1 MVVITG
7 AEGVGKIDLA
17 KALEAHL
24 FGCGRF
30 VYYLGI
36 SNSLLGVDADIAYLG
51 ERDEFLR
58 RLGEVAHLFTDA
70 GVILITT
77 VSDLDDYE
85 LEMLT
90 TLNEP
95 NDTVVVNIGDC
106 QLTRRSPDLQI
117 DDINDRENAI
127 LKIKTSLGAKNYLI
141 EYQV

>member
-1 MVVITG
+1 M
-7 AEGVGKIDLA
+7 
-17 KALEAHL
+17 
-24 FGCGRF
+24 
-30 VYYLGI
+30 YYLGL
-36 SNSLLGVDADIAYLG
+36 SNSLLGVDADIAHLG

-95 NDTVVVNIGDC
+95 NDTVVVNVGAC
-106 QLTRRSPDLQI
+106 RLTRRAPDLQI
-117 DDINDRENAI
+117 DDINDRENAM
-127 LKIKTSLGAKNYLI
+127 LKIKTALSAKNYLI
-141 EYQV
+141 EYYV